1 MVLISHGYPNENE
14 TSETV
19 PTDMACSTMLLASVD
34 LSRRSRENE
43 LMFTYCMS
51 FASHSV
57 YKNRMLFRHF

>member
-1 MVLISHGYPNENE
+1 MVLIFHGYPNENE

-43 LMFTYCMS
+43 LMFTYVIC
-51 FASHSV
+51 
-57 YKNRMLFRHF
+57 